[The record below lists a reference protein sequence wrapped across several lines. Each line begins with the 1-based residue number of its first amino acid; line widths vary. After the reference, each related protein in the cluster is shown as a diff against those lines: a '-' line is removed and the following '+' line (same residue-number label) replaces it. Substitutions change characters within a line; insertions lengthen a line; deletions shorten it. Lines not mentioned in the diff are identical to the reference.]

1 MFKFV
6 ERNLKHYDVIWED
19 RDVRYDVDSKQL
31 KLRNGEFIVDKLHG
45 IENTK
50 GNLCSV
56 QNVTNPVGVTPP
68 APMVLYGRG
77 RRKNNTRI
85 PSTRSSSRHMAAL
98 MGSERPRAL
107 TLTDGNGCLRRCAG
121 CASTNYFEEAACRKP
136 LKKPERARWP
146 LRDQGKPKAC

>member
-1 MFKFV
+1 MLATQLCQLAVDCIIIDIQARSSDRLTAKPKSRSIQGKQSQNRRFV
-6 ERNLKHYDVIWED
+6 CD
-19 RDVRYDVDSKQL
+19 
-31 KLRNGEFIVDKLHG
+31 
-45 IENTK
+45 
-50 GNLCSV
+50 CSV

>member
-1 MFKFV
+1 MQTCASLSSLKF
-6 ERNLKHYDVIWED
+6 H
-19 RDVRYDVDSKQL
+19 RYYLAEHLFIPSHDDADEFFEFYIIRTAENCSTLRSKDQI
-31 KLRNGEFIVDKLHG
+31 G
-45 IENTK
+45 
-50 GNLCSV
+50 
-56 QNVTNPVGVTPP
+56 NVTNPVGVTPP

-121 CASTNYFEEAACRKP
+121 CASTK
-136 LKKPERARWP
+136 L
-146 LRDQGKPKAC
+146 L